1 MIIKLSKTFSQIEQQ
16 NNSIDA
22 TYEQKMNYLH
32 SLEEKVIEK
41 FEQEAKARKEM
52 ERKAILMIEERYNF
66 LQNELNKEV
75 KNRNESLENFH
86 RIIESDIPKIQDN
99 LKEEQ
104 NEMVESDNALSIR
117 INEET
122 TRLVN
127 LVMNEKKARE
137 ETEEALLE
145 MMKAMINAMKTQLEN
160 EKKER

>member
-1 MIIKLSKTFSQIEQQ
+1 
-16 NNSIDA
+16 
-22 TYEQKMNYLH
+22 
-32 SLEEKVIEK
+32 
-41 FEQEAKARKEM
+41 M
-52 ERKAILMIEERYNF
+52 ERRAILMIEERYTF

-86 RIIESDIPKIQDN
+86 RIIEGDIPKIQDN

-104 NEMVESDNALSIR
+104 NEMIESDNAISVR

-145 MMKAMINAMKTQLEN
+145 MLKAMINAMKTQLEN
-160 EKKER
+160 ERRER